1 MSDFLKEEKE
11 KKKKKKMAVK
21 TTSKGLEFAK
31 KQLKK
36 HGWKKGKGLGKQEN
50 GIAEALKVKMK
61 CNTAGVGHDSAE
73 EFTYHWWDHLFNSS
87 AANITVEAEQDGVQV
102 RKISEREGPVP
113 RTKPCRVQEGDM
125 LYGRFVKAATLI
137 SGTEEP
143 LNPTSFADQEEEKL
157 DLSMARRLTDQ
168 ELFQA
173 CGGRTVHKGAR
184 HGITMRAKLARLEE
198 QERAFLASSAQRKDG
213 PGTAPSGCPDPQHSS
228 QAKKHDRSKTGCYRE
243 EPGGRG
249 GLKAKPKKKKET
261 KKTAKGKELDGP

>member
-1 MSDFLKEEKE
+1 MCDLLKEE
-11 KKKKKKMAVK
+11 KKKKKKMALT

-31 KQLKK
+31 EQLKK

-50 GIAEALKVKMK
+50 GITEALKVKIK

-102 RKISEREGPVP
+102 RKTSEREGPVT
-113 RTKPCRVQEGDM
+113 RTKPCRAQEGNM

-143 LNPTSFADQEEEKL
+143 MNPVSSADQEEKP

-198 QERAFLASSAQRKDG
+198 QEKAFFASSVQKDG
-213 PGTAPSGCPDPQHSS
+213 PGMAPSGCPDPQPSS
-228 QAKKHDRSKTGCYRE
+228 QVKKHKRSKTGCYRE
-243 EPGGRG
+243 EPGGRSC
-249 GLKAKPKKKKET
+249 LKAKAKKK
-261 KKTAKGKELDGP
+261 KGKELNGH

>member
-1 MSDFLKEEKE
+1 MT
-11 KKKKKKMAVK
+11 VP

-31 KQLKK
+31 EQLKK
-36 HGWKKGKGLGKQEN
+36 HGWKKGKGLGKKEN
-50 GIAEALKVKMK
+50 GIAEALKVKIK

-87 AANITVEAEQDGVQV
+87 AANITVDSEQDGVQV
-102 RKISEREGPVP
+102 RKLSEREGPIP
-113 RTKPCRVQEGDM
+113 RTKPCRAQEGDM

-143 LNPTSFADQEEEKL
+143 TNPLASTDQEEEKL
-157 DLSMARRLTDQ
+157 DLSTARRLTDQ

-198 QERAFLASSAQRKDG
+198 QEKAFLASSVQQKAG
-213 PGTAPSGCPDPQHSS
+213 PGTTPSGCPDPQHPP
-228 QAKKHDRSKTGCYRE
+228 QAKKYKRSKRGCYRE
-243 EPGGRG
+243 EPASGSCA
-249 GLKAKPKKKKET
+249 KAKKKK
-261 KKTAKGKELDGP
+261 KVNGKEQNGH

>member
-1 MSDFLKEEKE
+1 MSDLLKEE
-11 KKKKKKMAVK
+11 KKKKKKMAVM

-36 HGWKKGKGLGKQEN
+36 HGWKKGKGLGKEEN
-50 GIAEALKVKMK
+50 GIAEALKVKIK

-102 RKISEREGPVP
+102 RKVSEREEPVT
-113 RTKPCRVQEGDM
+113 RTKPCRTQKGNM

-143 LNPTSFADQEEEKL
+143 MSPVSSADQEEEKL
-157 DLSMARRLTDQ
+157 DLSTARRLTDQ

-198 QERAFLASSAQRKDG
+198 QEKAFLASSVQRKDG
-213 PGTAPSGCPDPQHSS
+213 PGTAPSACPDPQRSS
-228 QAKKHDRSKTGCYRE
+228 QAKKHTRSKMGCYRE
-243 EPGGRG
+243 EPGGG
-249 GLKAKPKKKKET
+249 SCLKPKKKRT
-261 KKTAKGKELDGP
+261 NSKKLNGH